1 MSKHKQKKHN
11 KPLQDDDREM
21 YRCDICK
28 KRFPYEGYIPSPT
41 STPFMFI
48 VLGDREKRRFTLS
61 VASMENMAKYNEEEA
76 LWFVCSDRQCIYKS
90 FLMWR
95 EWDKQKAITTFAL
108 KQVGFL
114 SEDGEMTP
122 MGKDLQRVLQDT
134 LVVHPRPEE
143 SIEATGDKPE

>member
-1 MSKHKQKKHN
+1 MSKHKHKKHS
-11 KPLQDDDREM
+11 KPQQTDDREM

-28 KRFPYEGYIPSPT
+28 KRFPYEGYIPSPA

-48 VLGDREKRRFTLS
+48 VLGDREHRRFTLS
-61 VASMENMAKYNEEEA
+61 VASMDNMEKYDGEEA

-95 EWDKQKAITTFAL
+95 EWDKQRTITTFAL
-108 KQVGFL
+108 KQVGLL
-114 SEDGEMTP
+114 SEDGKMKP
-122 MGKDLQRVLQDT
+122 MGEDLQRVLQDT

-143 SIEATGDKPE
+143 ATGNKSE